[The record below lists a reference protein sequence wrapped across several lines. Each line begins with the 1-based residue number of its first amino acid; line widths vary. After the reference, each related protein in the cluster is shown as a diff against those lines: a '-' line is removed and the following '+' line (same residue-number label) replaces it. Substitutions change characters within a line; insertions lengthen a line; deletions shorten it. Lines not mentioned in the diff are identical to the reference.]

1 MSKVLD
7 QALSFKRASA
17 AKNVAIA
24 RDDCPM
30 ARSEA

>member
-1 MSKVLD
+1 MSKVFD
-7 QALSFKRASA
+7 RALSFELASA
-17 AKNVAIA
+17 ATNVAIA